1 MFNLEKAIAAWRRSF
16 KYRRV
21 FFEDDL
27 EELER
32 HVRDHAAGLVE
43 QGWTEK
49 EAFGEAVRG
58 VGDYRAMESEYR
70 KVYWGKL
77 KHRRRLLRE
86 IVWEA
91 TMLKNYFKITLR
103 NLQKHKGYAFINVGG
118 LALGITCCL
127 LILFY
132 VQDELSYDRFHEQAP
147 QIHRVL
153 FEPDDAK
160 PSALNM
166 FFVGPRVVEEYP
178 DVRQA
183 TRLFRH
189 WESPLIAQGQQGFVE
204 EQFFFA
210 DGAFFDVFSFS
221 LREGDPQTALDAP
234 FSVVL
239 TESAARKYFGDEDPM
254 GKTLRYNTKHEFR
267 VTGVLYDVP
276 LRSHFHPDFVA
287 SMPSLPLVSYGRIQ
301 EEWKVFYTY
310 VVLQQA
316 VSPAQ
321 VEQKTADFYRRHF
334 GSDSRSRLRLQ
345 PLTAI
350 HLHSQVANELEAN
363 GDVRYLYLLSA
374 IGLMI
379 LLIACINYMNLAT
392 ARSTKRAREV
402 GMRKMVGAHR
412 LQIIRQFFG
421 ESLLLSI
428 LALLLSIGLVRLLL
442 PVLSQLTGKALTLS
456 VSNPWFLPGCVG
468 VVLFVGLLAGSY
480 PAMILSRFRPAEV
493 LKGRFESSRH
503 GRLLRR
509 TLVVVQFAA
518 SVVLIVGTLVVSDQL
533 DYVRT
538 SKLGFDKE
546 QVVVIPVQD
555 PVVRRQY
562 AALGEAWLQ
571 APDVLAVGTSSS
583 SYPGRSHSFGHTV
596 RRAGASDDEAVVM
609 YRNWVD
615 HGFIK
620 TLGIELAA
628 GRDFTNTLET
638 DEAAVLL
645 NEAAVKALGWAS
657 AGAALGQV
665 VTLNADEERPVIGV
679 VKDFHFKSLHHQ
691 IEPLI
696 ITPQFHTPTNF
707 LVRIRPADM
716 PQTLAA
722 LKAAWEGFSS
732 DQPFTYSFLDET
744 VDVLYRADA
753 QWGQVIGYAAL
764 LAILIGCLGLFGL
777 AAFSAEQ
784 RTKEIGV
791 RKVLGASIS
800 GIVVLLS
807 RDFLKLVLVAFV
819 VAAPVAY
826 VAMNRWLENFVYRI
840 EISWRIFLMAGLIVL
855 LIVILTVSYQAIK
868 AALADPV
875 KALRYE

>member
-1 MFNLEKAIAAWRRSF
+1 MEK
-16 KYRRV
+16 
-21 FFEDDL
+21 
-27 EELER
+27 
-32 HVRDHAAGLVE
+32 
-43 QGWTEK
+43 
-49 EAFGEAVRG
+49 
-58 VGDYRAMESEYR
+58 
-70 KVYWGKL
+70 
-77 KHRRRLLRE
+77 
-86 IVWEA
+86 
-91 TMLKNYFKITLR
+91 
-103 NLQKHKGYAFINVGG
+103 
-118 LALGITCCL
+118 
-127 LILFY
+127 
-132 VQDELSYDRFHEQAP
+132 
-147 QIHRVL
+147 
-153 FEPDDAK
+153 
-160 PSALNM
+160 
-166 FFVGPRVVEEYP
+166 
-178 DVRQA
+178 
-183 TRLFRH
+183 
-189 WESPLIAQGQQGFVE
+189 
-204 EQFFFA
+204 QFFFA
-210 DGAFFDVFSFS
+210 DRAFFDVFSFP
-221 LREGDPQTALDAP
+221 LRDGDPKTALDAP

-239 TESAARKYFGDEDPM
+239 TETMAAKYFGDEDPM

-310 VVLQQA
+310 VVLQQK
-316 VSPAQ
+316 VSPSQ

-345 PLTAI
+345 PLVDI

-392 ARSTKRAREV
+392 ARSVNRAREV

-421 ESLLLSI
+421 ESLLMSI
-428 LALLLSIGLVRLLL
+428 LALLLSIAMVRVSL

-456 VSNPWFLPGCVG
+456 LSNPWFLLGCVG
-468 VVLFVGLLAGSY
+468 VVLVVGLLAGSY

-493 LKGRFESSRH
+493 LKGRFKSSRH

-533 DYVRT
+533 HYVRT

-555 PVVRRQY
+555 PVVRRQS
-562 AALGEAWLQ
+562 AALREAWLQ
-571 APDVLAVGTSSS
+571 APDVLAVGMSSS
-583 SYPGRSHSFGHTV
+583 AYPGKPASSGHTV
-596 RRAGASDDEAVVM
+596 KREGASDEEAVVM

-615 HGFIK
+615 HGFNK

-638 DEAAVLL
+638 DQAAVLL

-657 AGAALGQV
+657 AEAALGQI
-665 VTLNADEERPVIGV
+665 VTLNADEERPVLGV
-679 VKDFHFKSLHHQ
+679 VKDFHFQSLHHQ

-696 ITPQFHTPTNF
+696 ITLQFHTPTNF
-707 LVRIRPADM
+707 LVQIQPADM

-753 QWGQVIGYAAL
+753 RWGQVIGYAAL

-791 RKVLGASIS
+791 RKVMGASIS

-826 VAMNRWLENFVYRI
+826 VAMNRWLENFVYRT
-840 EISWRIFLMAGLIVL
+840 EVGVETFVQAGLLVL
-855 LIVILTVSYQAIK
+855 LIAMLTVSYQALK
-868 AALADPV
+868 AALANPV